1 VRRYATREF
10 PSLSKFLT
18 GEKRKRQF
26 VALRRIYSYAKGAKG
41 VKSFV
46 DSQRQH
52 RGVTNKPTHVGI
64 GRVVS
69 IGESEKVNIFFLQR

>member
-1 VRRYATREF
+1 MISRLGSILN
-10 PSLSKFLT
+10 PGMGLSST
-18 GEKRKRQF
+18 T
-26 VALRRIYSYAKGAKG
+26 KG